1 MLELADTGTGMTPKT
16 LARVFYPFF
25 TTKEVGKGTG
35 LGLSMVPGFV
45 EQSGGYVDIESEIV
59 RGTAVRIFL
68 SRAEARNVT
77 KTGSQVSLTI
87 NKDIKATVLV
97 VEDDENVRELVILM
111 LSDLGCAVIEA
122 EDGNLALELLDRA
135 PGVDLLF
142 TDVVLPGG
150 LNGVEIAGKVR
161 DRCPE
166 VKIVFTS
173 GYPDGEIENLTSNR
187 IPAQFLRKPYPNPTS
202 PGPSAKPWKPDFTRR
217 INQYRFLSGMR
228 SPPSGTPPVPRVAAC
243 DRPPE

>member
-35 LGLSMVPGFV
+35 LGLSMVRGFV

-68 SRAEARNVT
+68 PRAEARNVT

-97 VEDDENVRELVILM
+97 VEDDENVGELVILM
-111 LSDLGCAVIEA
+111 LSDLAYAVIEA
-122 EDGNLALELLDRA
+122 EDGNMALEL
-135 PGVDLLF
+135 
-142 TDVVLPGG
+142 
-150 LNGVEIAGKVR
+150 
-161 DRCPE
+161 
-166 VKIVFTS
+166 
-173 GYPDGEIENLTSNR
+173 
-187 IPAQFLRKPYPNPTS
+187 
-202 PGPSAKPWKPDFTRR
+202 
-217 INQYRFLSGMR
+217 
-228 SPPSGTPPVPRVAAC
+228 
-243 DRPPE
+243 